1 VQPLAVLLTLS
12 AFVCQGLA
20 IGAWSVD
27 RGVVVRPVMALGC
40 ALAAVALLLTV

>member
-1 VQPLAVLLTLS
+1 MQPLAVLLTFS
-12 AFVCQGLA
+12 ALVCHGLA

-27 RGVVVRPVMALGC
+27 QGAVVRPVMALGC